1 MINKKQNETTKS
13 KKHKEQDSRPLID
26 PTIGLIGLV
35 IFILTAAFIVLFAT
49 TK

>member
-1 MINKKQNETTKS
+1 MASKKQDGTMKN

-26 PTIGLIGLV
+26 PTIGLIGLA
-35 IFILTAAFIVLFAT
+35 ILIVTVVFLVAFAT

>member
-1 MINKKQNETTKS
+1 MISKKQNETTKN
-13 KKHKEQDSRPLID
+13 KKHKERDSRPLID

-35 IFILTAAFIVLFAT
+35 IFSVTAVFVVLFAT